1 MMDNIKTYKKVN
13 EKEANSFRISK
24 MEEHYQHFL
33 GEPDIPHRHD
43 YYTVI
48 LVKEAEGTHTIDF
61 NEYSLQNQQVFFVA
75 PGQVH
80 QIIEKKESKGYSML
94 FSSQFLVEN
103 NIPLCFLEDLN
114 LFYNYGQNPPI
125 SLNNEDLKQLLFY
138 CESIENYHSSNQ
150 KFKQDAIGAFI
161 KLFLIF
167 CHHLVT
173 NSSDNLQ
180 QIEAGNTILKGF
192 KELVEHNYKTWHSTT
207 QYANELNITPDHL
220 NRSIK
225 SLIGK
230 TAKEYIQARITISAK
245 RMLYFSD
252 LSTKEIAYD
261 LGFSEPANFSN
272 FFKKCTGISPSEFKK
287 NH

>member
-1 MMDNIKTYKKVN
+1 MKNIKTYKKVN
-13 EKEANSFRISK
+13 EKEASSFRISK
-24 MEEHYQHFL
+24 MEEHYLQFL
-33 GEPDIPHRHD
+33 GEPDVPHRHD

-61 NEYSLQNQQVFFVA
+61 NEYPLQNHQVFFVS

-80 QIIEKKESKGYSML
+80 QIIENKESKGYSML

-125 SLNNEDLKQLLFY
+125 SLNKEDLNQLLSY
-138 CESIENYHSSNQ
+138 CKAIENYHSSNQ

-167 CHHLVT
+167 CNHLAT

-192 KELVEHNYKTWHSTT
+192 KELVEYNYKTWHSTS
-207 QYANELNITPDHL
+207 QYASELNITPDHL

-245 RMLYFSD
+245 RMLYFSN

-287 NH
+287 SH